1 MVKAPIKVIVRARP
15 TVNYA
20 SKNIFIDEATGK
32 VSINIPKDEKQGF
45 VNHQQENWGFQFDK
59 VLQNVSQEVMFDLCG
74 KDNVM
79 SLIDGYCG

>member
-32 VSINIPKDEKQGF
+32 VSINIPKDEKQGY
-45 VNHQQENWGFQFDK
+45 VNHQQENWGF
-59 VLQNVSQEVMFDLCG
+59 
-74 KDNVM
+74 
-79 SLIDGYCG
+79 